1 MHISFEAIV
10 YFLCFV
16 SSALCFYLLLSAFQ
30 RRRERLLL
38 WSSLC
43 FSLLAINNFLVF
55 VDIILLP
62 QVDLLPLRQLTA
74 LGAVAVLL
82 YGFIWEIE

>member
-1 MHISFEAIV
+1 MHFSFGAVV

-16 SSALCFYLLLSAFQ
+16 SSTLCFYLLLDGFR

-38 WSSLC
+38 WSALC
-43 FSLLAINNFLVF
+43 FSLLALNNLLVF

-62 QVDLLPLRQLTA
+62 QLNLLPLRQFTA
-74 LGAVAVLL
+74 LGAVSLLL

>member
-1 MHISFEAIV
+1 MISFEAVV
-10 YFLCFV
+10 YFLCFA
-16 SSALCFYLLLSAFQ
+16 SSALCAYLLSNAF
-30 RRRERLLL
+30 RRQKERLLL

-43 FSLLAINNFLVF
+43 FCFLALNNLLVF

-62 QVDLLPLRQLTA
+62 EVDLLPLRSIAALAATA
-74 LGAVAVLL
+74 TLI